1 MRRLFTSRGPL
12 ARFGALAHGGPLAH
26 GAESGQR
33 GAMAHGGES
42 ERCGPL
48 AHGGKPGQRGALVH
62 GGESERF
69 GALAHGGESERCG
82 PLAQRVGSKR
92 FGPLARCGTL
102 AAILMA
108 CAAAAFAAGETV
120 LIQNADIYPVTGAP
134 MKGASLLI
142 QDGRIVEI
150 GAKIVTPKGATVLD
164 VKGLRVY
171 PGWIDSA
178 TQLGLEEIESI
189 RETEDTGEIGDFV
202 PQLKALSAV
211 NPDSEH
217 FGVVRVNGITSAI
230 ALPTGTGGGR
240 GGGNPQLI
248 SGQAA
253 LIHTDGW
260 TWEEMEISRSAA
272 MCLTFPAA
280 AGRGARGGGMP
291 SDLQDALAGVATA
304 GNARRAVLDQIAK
317 LNAFFDD
324 ARKYKTAKAANLPDF
339 RKDLRFEAMLP
350 VIEGKMPLAVN
361 ASRAAAIHD
370 AIAWSEKQ
378 NVKIVILRPRDL
390 TKAGPELKAK
400 NVPVILGPVL
410 ALPENEDSEYD
421 EGYTQPLEAY
431 KAGVKFALGTF
442 TNEFVRDLPYQAA
455 TAVAYGLP
463 HDEAMKAL
471 TINPAQIWGAGDLVG
486 SLEKG
491 KLADLMIVDGD
502 PMDVRTQIRHL
513 FIKGKE
519 ITLSNKQIRLYERY
533 MSRQ

>member
-1 MRRLFTSRGPL
+1 MKLLGL
-12 ARFGALAHGGPLAH
+12 LMLGA
-26 GAESGQR
+26 
-33 GAMAHGGES
+33 
-42 ERCGPL
+42 
-48 AHGGKPGQRGALVH
+48 V
-62 GGESERF
+62 
-69 GALAHGGESERCG
+69 
-82 PLAQRVGSKR
+82 
-92 FGPLARCGTL
+92 
-102 AAILMA
+102 
-108 CAAAAFAAGETV
+108 AAFAAGETV
-120 LIQNADIYPVTGAP
+120 LIQNADIYPMNGAP
-134 MKGASLLI
+134 LKGGSLLI
-142 QDGRIVEI
+142 QDGKIIDI
-150 GAKIVTPKGATVLD
+150 GAKIVAPKGATVLD
-164 VKGLRVY
+164 GKGLRVY

-189 RETEDTGEIGDFV
+189 RETNDTGEIGDFM
-202 PQLKALSAV
+202 PQLKALSSV

-217 FGVVRVNGITSAI
+217 FGVVRVNGITTAI
-230 ALPTGTGGGR
+230 ALPESSGGR
-240 GGGNPQLI
+240 GGGGAQLI
-248 SGQAA
+248 AGQAA
-253 LIHTDGW
+253 LMHTDGW
-260 TWEEMEISRSAA
+260 TWEEMEINRSAA
-272 MCLTFPAA
+272 MVLNFPSAG
-280 AGRGARGGGMP
+280 GRGGRGGGGGMP
-291 SDLQDALAGVATA
+291 ADMQDMFPNAANAA
-304 GNARRAVLDQIAK
+304 GNAQRAVLDQIAK

-339 RKDLRFEAMLP
+339 RRDLKFEAMLP
-350 VIEGKMPLAVN
+350 VLDGKMPLAVT

-378 NVKIVILRPRDL
+378 NVKIVILQPRDI

-400 NVPVILGPVL
+400 NIPVILGRVL
-410 ALPENEDSEYD
+410 ALPDSEDAEYD
-421 EGYTQPLEAY
+421 QSYTQPLEAY

-463 HDEAMKAL
+463 HDEALKAL
-471 TINPAQIWGAGDLVG
+471 TINPAQIWGAGDLIG

>member
-1 MRRLFTSRGPL
+1 MKILGL
-12 ARFGALAHGGPLAH
+12 
-26 GAESGQR
+26 
-33 GAMAHGGES
+33 
-42 ERCGPL
+42 
-48 AHGGKPGQRGALVH
+48 
-62 GGESERF
+62 
-69 GALAHGGESERCG
+69 
-82 PLAQRVGSKR
+82 
-92 FGPLARCGTL
+92 
-102 AAILMA
+102 LMA
-108 CAAAAFAAGETV
+108 CTMAAFAAGETV
-120 LIQNADIYPVTGAP
+120 LIQNADIYPMSGAP
-134 MKGASLLI
+134 LKGGSLLI
-142 QDGRIVEI
+142 QDGKIIDI
-150 GAKIVTPKGATVLD
+150 GAKITAPKGATVLEG
-164 VKGLRVY
+164 KGLRVY

-189 RETEDTGEIGDFV
+189 RETNDTGEIGDFM

-217 FGVVRVNGITSAI
+217 FGVVRVNGITTAI
-230 ALPTGTGGGR
+230 SLPGGGGR
-240 GGGNPQLI
+240 GGGGAQI
-248 SGQAA
+248 IAGQAA
-253 LIHTDGW
+253 LLHTDGW
-260 TWEEMEISRSAA
+260 TWEEMEINRSAA
-272 MCLTFPAA
+272 MLLNFPSA
-280 AGRGARGGGMP
+280 AGRGGRGGMP
-291 SDLQDALAGVATA
+291 DMPDILPNAAGGADP
-304 GNARRAVLDQIAK
+304 RRAVLDQIAK

-324 ARKYKTAKAANLPDF
+324 AHKYKVAKAANLPDF
-339 RKDLRFEAMLP
+339 HKDLRFEAMLP
-350 VIEGKMPLAVN
+350 VIDGKMPLAVN

-370 AIAWSEKQ
+370 AIAWAEKQ
-378 NVKIVILRPRDL
+378 NVKIVIMQPRDIA
-390 TKAGPELKAK
+390 KAGAELKAK
-400 NVPVILGPVL
+400 NIPVVLGRVL
-410 ALPENEDSEYD
+410 ALPDNEDAEYD

-471 TINPAQIWGAGDLVG
+471 TINPAQIWGAGDAIG

>member
-1 MRRLFTSRGPL
+1 MKLLGL
-12 ARFGALAHGGPLAH
+12 
-26 GAESGQR
+26 
-33 GAMAHGGES
+33 
-42 ERCGPL
+42 
-48 AHGGKPGQRGALVH
+48 
-62 GGESERF
+62 
-69 GALAHGGESERCG
+69 
-82 PLAQRVGSKR
+82 
-92 FGPLARCGTL
+92 
-102 AAILMA
+102 LMLSTV
-108 CAAAAFAAGETV
+108 AAFAAGEVV
-120 LIQNADIYPVTGAP
+120 LIQNADIYPMTGAP
-134 MKGASLLI
+134 LKGGSLLI
-142 QDGRIVEI
+142 QDGKIVDI
-150 GAKIVTPKGATVLD
+150 GAKIVAPKGATILD
-164 VKGLRVY
+164 GKGLRVY
-171 PGWIDSA
+171 PGWIDSG

-189 RETEDTGEIGDFV
+189 RETEDVGEIGEFN

-217 FGVVRVNGITSAI
+217 FGVVRVNGITAAI
-230 ALPTGTGGGR
+230 ALPEATGGGGGR
-240 GGGNPQLI
+240 GGGGATLI

-253 LIHTDGW
+253 LMHTDGW
-260 TWEEMEISRSAA
+260 TWEEMEINRSAA
-272 MCLTFPAA
+272 MVLNFPSSGGG
-280 AGRGARGGGMP
+280 GRRGGGGGGMP
-291 SDLQDALAGVATA
+291 ADLQDMFPNAANAA
-304 GNARRAVLDQIAK
+304 GNAQRGVLDNVAK

-324 ARKYKTAKAANLPDF
+324 ARKYQKAKAANTAEF
-339 RKDLRFEAMLP
+339 RKDLKFEAMIP
-350 VIEGKMPLAVN
+350 VLAGKMPLAVT
-361 ASRAAAIHD
+361 AARANTIHD

-378 NVKIVILRPRDL
+378 NVKIVILQPREI

-400 NVPVILGPVL
+400 NVPVILGRVL
-410 ALPENEDSEYD
+410 ALPEGGEDAEYD
-421 EGYTQPLEAY
+421 QGYTQPLEAY

-471 TINPAQIWGAGDLVG
+471 TINPAQIWGASDQIG

>member
-1 MRRLFTSRGPL
+1 MKILGL
-12 ARFGALAHGGPLAH
+12 
-26 GAESGQR
+26 
-33 GAMAHGGES
+33 
-42 ERCGPL
+42 
-48 AHGGKPGQRGALVH
+48 
-62 GGESERF
+62 
-69 GALAHGGESERCG
+69 
-82 PLAQRVGSKR
+82 
-92 FGPLARCGTL
+92 
-102 AAILMA
+102 LMA
-108 CAAAAFAAGETV
+108 CTMAAFAAGETV
-120 LIQNADIYPVTGAP
+120 LIQNADIYPMSGAP
-134 MKGASLLI
+134 LKGGSLLI
-142 QDGRIVEI
+142 QDGKIIDI
-150 GAKIVTPKGATVLD
+150 GAKITAPKGATVLEG
-164 VKGLRVY
+164 KGLRVY

-189 RETEDTGEIGDFV
+189 RETNDTGEIGDFM

-217 FGVVRVNGITSAI
+217 FGVVRVNGITTAI
-230 ALPTGTGGGR
+230 SLPGGGGR
-240 GGGNPQLI
+240 GGGGGQI
-248 SGQAA
+248 IAGQAA
-253 LIHTDGW
+253 LLHTDGW
-260 TWEEMEISRSAA
+260 TWEEMEINRSAA
-272 MCLTFPAA
+272 MLLNFPSA
-280 AGRGARGGGMP
+280 AGRGGRGGMP
-291 SDLQDALAGVATA
+291 DIPDILPNAAGGADP
-304 GNARRAVLDQIAK
+304 RRAVLDQIAK

-324 ARKYKTAKAANLPDF
+324 AHKYKVAKAANLPDF
-339 RKDLRFEAMLP
+339 HKDLRFEAMLP
-350 VIEGKMPLAVN
+350 VIDGKMPLAVN

-370 AIAWSEKQ
+370 AIAWAEKQ
-378 NVKIVILRPRDL
+378 NVKIVIMQPRDIA
-390 TKAGPELKAK
+390 KAGAELKAK
-400 NVPVILGPVL
+400 NIPVVLGRVL
-410 ALPENEDSEYD
+410 ALPDNEDAEYD

-471 TINPAQIWGAGDLVG
+471 TINPAQIWGAGDAIG